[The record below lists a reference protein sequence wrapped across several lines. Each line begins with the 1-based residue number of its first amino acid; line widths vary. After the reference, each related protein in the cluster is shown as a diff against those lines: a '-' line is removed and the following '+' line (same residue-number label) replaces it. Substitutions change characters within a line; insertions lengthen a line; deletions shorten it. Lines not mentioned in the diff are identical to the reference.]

1 MSRKTPTKTFT
12 GWHGGWHN
20 AVDSVM
26 GKSGPVPVP
35 SISAQKRNGVVVGY
49 SVYLGKQGDQR
60 RQRRFFVNRLDA
72 EKFVEERETSPLPI
86 GELWERRTEI
96 LFNLDRLRNVKSSLT
111 DVVTYYLTTKFSQS
125 DKKISEVVTEFLEEK
140 KRIGRSRIY
149 DETMKY
155 GFNQFMNVVGND
167 RRLSALD
174 YQQAAARWFPDRN
187 KTFRRTFTDYV
198 SQLFSILIESE
209 LHDDETLIAE
219 ADGKEIH
226 SLDLKKISRNYADHN
241 EELVRLGFLHVL
253 GLHEN
258 RENKKIKMR
267 RYGVPRELLL
277 KGIERV
283 YLSEEEKKSV
293 VKSIRV
299 STKPDQTSPNLDPL
313 CQYYADTLRR
323 TTIDQQ
329 TLDQLELPVGGFRR
343 LYWST
348 QRHQQRKIDLKIGGD
363 EERLYS
369 VYLHAPKVFRKLLRL
384 DGKHPMVEGDVAG
397 SHFHFLLQEMTDPDE
412 REQMKKDLV
421 SSDPYLS
428 MCGHP
433 KGVRREDL
441 KQSSHLFKYGRRAE
455 RSSGMTEED
464 AKQAG
469 APSWFVFYRDRLFFR
484 YFSKKYPKFADA
496 MAKME
501 ISNHDQ
507 RHRFSCEVMKRESA
521 VMVQTVGKRCMSEK
535 LVYLPIH
542 DGFLTLPDQYD
553 RVCQIITESFLQ
565 SVGSVPVIRRKG

>member
-1 MSRKTPTKTFT
+1 
-12 GWHGGWHN
+12 
-20 AVDSVM
+20 
-26 GKSGPVPVP
+26 
-35 SISAQKRNGVVVGY
+35 
-49 SVYLGKQGDQR
+49 
-60 RQRRFFVNRLDA
+60 
-72 EKFVEERETSPLPI
+72 
-86 GELWERRTEI
+86 
-96 LFNLDRLRNVKSSLT
+96 
-111 DVVTYYLTTKFSQS
+111 
-125 DKKISEVVTEFLEEK
+125 
-140 KRIGRSRIY
+140 
-149 DETMKY
+149 
-155 GFNQFMNVVGND
+155 
-167 RRLSALD
+167 LSALD
-174 YQQAAARWFPDRN
+174 YEQAAARWFPERN
-187 KTFRRTFTDYV
+187 KTFRRTFTDYL
-198 SQLFSILIESE
+198 SQFFSILIESE

-226 SLDLKKISRNYADHN
+226 SWDLKKISRNYADHN
-241 EELVRLGFLHVL
+241 DELVKRGFLHVL
-253 GLHEN
+253 KLHEN
-258 RENKKIKMR
+258 RTEKTR
-267 RYGVPRELLL
+267 CRTYGMPREVLL

-329 TLDQLELPVGGFRR
+329 AFDQLEIPVGDFRR

-348 QRHQQRKIDLKIGGD
+348 QRHQQGKIDLKIGGD

-384 DGKHPMVEGDVAG
+384 DGNPMVEGDVAA

-441 KQSSHLFKYGRRAE
+441 KQSSHLFKYGRRTAKSPKVKV
-455 RSSGMTEED
+455 RPTE
-464 AKQAG
+464 
-469 APSWFVFYRDRLFFR
+469 APSWFVPYRERLFFR
-484 YFSKKYPKFADA
+484 HFSTKYPTFADT
-496 MAKME
+496 MAKMK
-501 ISNHDQ
+501 IYNHDQ

-553 RVCQIITESFLQ
+553 RVCQIITESFQQ